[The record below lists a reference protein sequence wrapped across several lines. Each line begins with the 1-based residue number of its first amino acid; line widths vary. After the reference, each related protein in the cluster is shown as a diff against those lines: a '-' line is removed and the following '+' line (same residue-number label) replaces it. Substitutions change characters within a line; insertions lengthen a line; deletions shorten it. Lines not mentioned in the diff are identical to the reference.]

1 MVFLVARDWYDCA
14 QRSFHETRKSNMADD
29 EGETPV
35 TLFPRFGKVYVW
47 NADDAFKIR
56 SKYRIVGSL
65 IGSFPRKRKQNHS
78 FSLPLL
84 LSQEEAT
91 LLLHKGLARI
101 FNMPKR
107 FPAPSKEE
115 VETFNELRRD
125 SVVKQI
131 ALFQKE
137 REEKLMELAEV
148 IEEGRRRKR
157 KRKKCDDDDGE
168 ASLASKKM
176 KSEELCNEGAEDCTT
191 KKEEECNQS
200 SEKCNEGNNDMKRN
214 QDETCSGIEVI
225 QAESETTPAVNTADQ
240 ESKDKLSNDMSDV
253 SASSD
258 LHCEE
263 TKSFSELKTLTHIP
277 TVMPQRLQTLL
288 PVDWTYPQTESEK
301 LHYRVFSDL
310 WEKGYYLTPGAKFG
324 GDLLAYPGDPMR
336 YHSFYIVIII
346 PWKKKITPFEI
357 ISAGRLGATVKKTA
371 LLCSVSDNT
380 GEVVYTSV
388 KWSGIS

>member
-1 MVFLVARDWYDCA
+1 
-14 QRSFHETRKSNMADD
+14 MADD
-29 EGETPV
+29 EDETPV
-35 TLFPRFGKVYVW
+35 TLFSRFGKVYVW
-47 NADDAFKIR
+47 SADDAFKIR

-65 IGSFPRKRKQNHS
+65 IGSFSRKRKQNHS

-107 FPAPSKEE
+107 FSVPSKEE

-157 KRKKCDDDDGE
+157 NRKKCDDDDGE

-176 KSEELCNEGAEDCTT
+176 KSEELSNEGAEDCTT
-191 KKEEECNQS
+191 KEEGECNQS
-200 SEKCNEGNNDMKRN
+200 SEKCDEGNNDMERN
-214 QDETCSGIEVI
+214 QDETCSRIEVI
-225 QAESETTPAVNTADQ
+225 QADSEKTTTVNTVEQ
-240 ESKDKLSNDMSDV
+240 ESNDKLKNKCDISNV
-253 SASSD
+253 SANSD
-258 LHCEE
+258 IHCEE
-263 TKSFSELKTLTHIP
+263 TKPFSELKTLTHIP
-277 TVMPQRLQTLL
+277 TIMPQRLQTLL

-301 LHYRVFSDL
+301 LRYRVFLDL

-324 GDLLAYPGDPMR
+324 GNLLAYPGDPMR

-371 LLCSVSDNT
+371 LLCSVSDGT